1 MKAGFLGTA
10 AAAALLLSACA
21 EPPAPPRT
29 TTLKPLT
36 QIDGV
41 WYLDQNWDQ
50 DARQW
55 YYNTTQGSQLMPY
68 DWFMALQDPAT
79 GKPFV
84 DGVTGFGYL
93 AGTKG
98 KWNPEGL
105 PVGFVKDTGTDKS
118 TWIGM
123 SCAACHTGDV
133 TVNGRTIR
141 VDGAVT
147 TGDLYGFIAALSKT
161 VHLTATDKAAFEPF
175 ADRVLGAKAP
185 IGKRIA
191 LATNLKNFDKSF
203 ALFVAQST
211 PDTPWGPMR
220 TDAFGMIF
228 NRVSA
233 IDLNIAANAK
243 PPNAPVSYPYLWDA
257 PHQPK
262 VQWNGLLPNTTGFDA
277 LGRNAGEVLGV
288 FGTIALKKP
297 TLTHYYY
304 DSSVR
309 GRNLVAMEN
318 QLRALRSPLW
328 PEEIAGRIDPIKA
341 AAGQA
346 IYKDNCESCH
356 AVLPREKSYQ
366 TAPINMVPL
375 FNWAKPNDPAAV
387 IGAFQTM
394 CVAGVDAAVA
404 KGLVTVSYATDPKM
418 ALDALCNSVD
428 TGVLNGV
435 AMPPKLL
442 GGTPLNKTDLAAN
455 LLSNAVIGAVFGDI
469 AREPAI
475 LGDLLLGDKAPPP
488 WKGAPSAGTGDNW
501 SAPAGKTTKPKLDLS
516 QLLVKGGKLTEDH
529 QKLLTILQKQK
540 EARAAEA
547 KAAGQ
552 SETTD
557 AATKLAETIKTLL
570 AYKARPLDGI
580 WATAPYLHN
589 GSVPNLYEML
599 LAPGDRSKTFR
610 MGTTSIDP
618 VKVGVDSAAKDNN
631 FTFDT
636 SKPGNLSTGH
646 DFGAALSETQRW
658 QVIEYLKS
666 L

>member
-1 MKAGFLGTA
+1 MKAGFLA
-10 AAAALLLSACA
+10 AASTAALLLSACA

-50 DARQW
+50 EARQW
-55 YYNTTQGSQLMPY
+55 YYNTTQGSQLIPY

-84 DGVTGFGYL
+84 ESITRFGYL

-98 KWNPEGL
+98 KWNPDGL
-105 PVGFVKDTGTDKS
+105 PVGFVKDTDPDKS
-118 TWIGM
+118 TWMGM
-123 SCAACHTGDV
+123 TCAACHTGDV
-133 TVNGRTIR
+133 TINGRTMR

-147 TGDLYGFIAALSKT
+147 TGDLYAFLAELSKA
-161 VHLTATDKAAFEPF
+161 VHLTATEKAVFEPF
-175 ADRVLGAKAP
+175 AERVLGAKAP
-185 IGKRIA
+185 LGKRIA
-191 LATNLKNFDKSF
+191 LAAKLKSFDKSF

-233 IDLNIAANAK
+233 IDLNIPKNAK
-243 PPNAPVSYPYLWDA
+243 APNAPVSYPYLWDA

-262 VQWNGLLPNTTGFDA
+262 VQWNGLLPNTTSFDA

-288 FGTIALKKP
+288 FGKLDLKKP

-309 GRNLVAMEN
+309 GRNLIAMEN

-328 PEEIAGRIDPIKA
+328 PEEVAGRIDPIKA
-341 AAGQA
+341 AAGEA

-356 AVLPREKSYQ
+356 AVLPREKGYQ
-366 TAPINMVPL
+366 TAPINMIPL
-375 FNWAKPNDPAAV
+375 FNWANPNDPKAVLAAF
-387 IGAFQTM
+387 GTM
-394 CVAGVDAAVA
+394 CAAGVDAAVA
-404 KGLVTVSYATDPKM
+404 KGMVTIHYASDPKM
-418 ALDALCNSVD
+418 AVDALCNNVD
-428 TGVLNGV
+428 TGVLAGT
-435 AMPPKLL
+435 AMPPKAL
-442 GGTPLNKTDLAAN
+442 GGTPLNNPDLAAN
-455 LLSNAVIGAVFGDI
+455 LLSNAVIGAMFGNIVHD
-469 AREPAI
+469 PAI

-488 WKGAPSAGTGDNW
+488 WKGAPAATGDNW
-501 SAPAGKTTKPKLDLS
+501 SAPAGKKAKPGLDLA
-516 QLLVKGGKLTEDH
+516 QLMVKGGKLTDDH
-529 QKLLTILQKQK
+529 QKLLAILQKQK
-540 EARAAEA
+540 EARAADAKEA
-547 KAAGQ
+547 GT

-557 AATKLAETIKTLL
+557 AATKLAETVKTLL

-580 WATAPYLHN
+580 WATAPYMHN

-599 LAPGDRSKTFR
+599 LPPGERSKSFK
-610 MGTTSIDP
+610 MGTTSVDP

-631 FTFDT
+631 FTFDAT
-636 SKPGNLSTGH
+636 KPGNLSTGH